1 MNTKGTQAKPSPSK
15 PAMQWNLPR
24 HFEPGIPLA
33 VLRERRK
40 EVQRRLSERGVLV
53 LYSAGEKTH
62 SGSVSFPFRQDSDFY
77 YLTGLEIFPSRLVI
91 TGEKMVLFSDQPD
104 PEKEIWEGL
113 RPSHEELR
121 ELCPVDAVYSL
132 SDYEEQ
138 LAALLRGR
146 SRLYYS
152 FGQNAAQD
160 HEMLSKLDFMIRRG
174 RAGQS
179 GPTGVF
185 HTQVL
190 LHEMRMIK
198 SAYEIEQMLETASI
212 TAEAH
217 RAIQAA
223 VRPGMFEYEL
233 EALIL
238 QTFRRHDASWAYPS
252 IVASGVNACILHYV
266 ENRRCIEEGDL
277 ILVDAGAAKAN
288 INSDV
293 TRTFPASGRFTPEQ
307 RAVHD
312 AVSRAHDAALKK
324 TIVGSSMD
332 ESHAAAIEVLVD
344 FLIDE
349 KILLE
354 SRDACLE
361 QELYK
366 PFYMHRTG
374 HFIGYDV
381 HDVGA
386 YYGGQEWIEAE
397 TGPRRFRAGM
407 VCTVEPGL
415 YFSPG
420 LAESRHFGGIG
431 IRTED
436 DVLVT
441 ATEPRIL
448 TTGIPRSADEIEEF
462 IKRSRA

>member
-1 MNTKGTQAKPSPSK
+1 MNRNETKPLAGKPV
-15 PAMQWNLPR
+15 MHWNLPR
-24 HFEPGIPLA
+24 HFEPVIPLP

-40 EVQRRLSERGVLV
+40 ELQRRLSERGVLV
-53 LYSAGEKTH
+53 LYSAEEKVH

-77 YLTGLEIFPSRLVI
+77 YLTGLNIHPARLIV
-91 TGEKMVLFSDQPD
+91 TGDQMVLFSDPPD
-104 PEKEIWEGL
+104 PEREIWEGI
-113 RPSHEELR
+113 RPNHEELC
-121 ELCPVDAVYSL
+121 ELCPVDAVYN
-132 SDYEEQ
+132 
-138 LAALLRGR
+138 LAQFEDRLTELLRGR

-152 FGQNAAQD
+152 FGQNAQRD
-160 HEMLSKLDFMIRRG
+160 HEVLSKLEWMIRRG

-179 GPTGVF
+179 GPNAVF

-223 VRPGMFEYEL
+223 VRPGMYEYEL

-238 QTFRRHDASWAYPS
+238 ETFRRHNATWAYPS

-266 ENRRCIEEGDL
+266 ENSRRIEEGDL
-277 ILVDAGAAKAN
+277 ILVDAGASKHN

-293 TRTFPASGRFTPEQ
+293 TRTFPATGRFSPEQ

-312 AVSRAHDAALKK
+312 AVLRAHEAALKK

-332 ESHAAAIEVLVD
+332 DSHLAAIEVLVD
-344 FLIDE
+344 FLIEE
-349 KILLE
+349 KILKE
-354 SRDACLE
+354 SREVCME

-374 HFIGYDV
+374 HYIGYDV

-386 YYGGQEWIEAE
+386 YYGHGGQEWIDAE
-397 TGPRRFRAGM
+397 LGPRRLRAGM

-420 LAESRHFGGIG
+420 LPESRHFAGIG
-431 IRTED
+431 IRIED

-441 ATEPRIL
+441 PAEPRIL
-448 TTGIPRSADEIEEF
+448 TTGIPRSADEIEAF
-462 IKRSRA
+462 MQGSRS

>member
-1 MNTKGTQAKPSPSK
+1 MNAKGTETAKGNPSRKQS
-15 PAMQWNLPR
+15 WNLPR
-24 HFEPGIPLA
+24 NFEPGIPLP
-33 VLRERRK
+33 VLKERRR
-40 EVQRRLSERGVLV
+40 ELQRRLGDRGALV
-53 LYSAGEKTH
+53 LYSATEKVH
-62 SGSVSFPFRQDSDFY
+62 SGSVTFPFRQDSDFY
-77 YLTGLEIFPSRLVI
+77 YLTGLNLFPARLVV
-91 TGEKMVLFSDQPD
+91 TGEKMWLFVDPPD

-113 RPSHEELR
+113 RPSHEEILQ
-121 ELCPVDAVYSL
+121 LCPVDAVFAL
-132 SDYEEQ
+132 SSYEER
-138 LAALLRGR
+138 LTEMLRGR
-146 SRLYYS
+146 SRLYYP
-152 FGQNAAQD
+152 FGQNASFD
-160 HEMLSKLDFMIRRG
+160 HEVLSKLDLMIRRA

-179 GPTGVF
+179 GPSGIF

-190 LHEMRMIK
+190 LHEMRLIK
-198 SAYEIEQMLETASI
+198 SAYEIEQMLETAQI

-217 RAIQAA
+217 RSIQAA
-223 VRPGMFEYEL
+223 VRPGMHEYEL

-238 QTFRRHDASWAYPS
+238 QAFRRHNASWAYPS
-252 IVASGVNACILHYV
+252 IVASGSNACILHYV
-266 ENRRCIEEGDL
+266 ENSRCIQEGDL
-277 ILVDAGAAKAN
+277 ILVDAGASKNN

-312 AVSRAHDAALKK
+312 AVGRAHQAALQK

-332 ESHAAAIEVLVD
+332 ESHRAAVEVLVD

-349 KILLE
+349 KILRE
-354 SRDACLE
+354 SREACLE
-361 QELYK
+361 QELYR

-397 TGPRRFRAGM
+397 AGPRRFRAGM

-420 LAESRHFGGIG
+420 MPESRHFGGIG

-441 ATEPRIL
+441 AEQPRIL
-448 TTGIPRSADEIEEF
+448 TEGIPRSADEIEEF
-462 IKRSRA
+462 MQRSRG